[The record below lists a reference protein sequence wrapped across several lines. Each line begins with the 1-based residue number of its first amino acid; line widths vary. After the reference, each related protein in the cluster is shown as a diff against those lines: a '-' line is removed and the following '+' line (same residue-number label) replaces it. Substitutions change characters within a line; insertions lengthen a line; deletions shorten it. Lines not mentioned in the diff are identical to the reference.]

1 MRDFRQD
8 VRPEVVSYCKL
19 VLKISELDI
28 NPLSLW
34 FDICI
39 NYYLGDNVFIK
50 LSAFVF

>member
-8 VRPEVVSYCKL
+8 DRPEVVSHCML
-19 VLKISELDI
+19 ALKISELDI

-34 FDICI
+34 FVICI
-39 NYYLGDNVFIK
+39 NYCLGDNVFIK